1 MMGHDSAHKPIL
13 FMVEDEEDTANLIKM
28 MMEKEG
34 YQVIHAGD
42 GRHAQNQIAA
52 LPPPALILLDM
63 ELPHVNGLELLT
75 QIRKRPTWIEV
86 PVVML
91 TADADQTDIC
101 KAIMAG
107 ATEYILKPFKPD
119 VLVARLRRF
128 RPSGPTRPVS

>member
-1 MMGHDSAHKPIL
+1 MGHNSADTPIL
-13 FMVEDEEDTANLIKM
+13 FMVEDEEDEANLIKM

-34 YQVIHAGD
+34 YQVIHAAD
-42 GRHAQNQIAA
+42 GLQARKQIAA
-52 LPPPALILLDM
+52 LNPPALVLLDM
-63 ELPHVNGLELLT
+63 ELPHVKGLELLT
-75 QIRKRPTWIEV
+75 QIRKRPTWREV

-91 TADADQTDIC
+91 TADANQTDVC

-119 VLVARLRRF
+119 VLVARLSRF